1 MFWSIFLFEL
11 RYRLKRPATWIYFL
25 IFFLFAFLSISTGS
39 SPASEKVFHNAPWT
53 VASLNITFSMV
64 MMLVCSAIMGVPLY
78 RDIEHST
85 RQYLFSYPITKGGY
99 FWGRFWG
106 SFFYVA
112 LIGTSL
118 GWGAWAG
125 AIIGPAFDWVPA
137 ERIGH
142 FGLWNYFQSY
152 FTVALGNLFLAST
165 IFFALVALTRN
176 VKVIY
181 TASITLFIAYL
192 LSSFLVRDIENHA
205 LVKLLDPFALNT
217 LDLTTRYWTPVE
229 RNTLHLSLT
238 GSLLY
243 NRLIWVGIGL
253 AIILFTYFR
262 FNFND
267 FLLPEKQK
275 KSKKEVAEPIF
286 SGAHTLPKVAI
297 DFGKGHSW
305 NIFKNLTKIEF
316 LSIIRDN
323 YFRAILLGGVV
334 FLAIDYWIG
343 NTLYSVSDLPTTVL
357 LMDYKNYNYSLFIF
371 IILLFYAGESMHREK
386 TTRFNIINDALPVSN
401 RTFILSKFAGLAGIA
416 AMLATVPIVLGVIV
430 QVLKGYFNFEFD
442 IYFTEMYLLTL
453 PGYIQMILLSF
464 AVHMLMN
471 NKFAGHGV
479 GLLIWIAL
487 FMIRNFG
494 EMNYNLLFYFYVPD
508 YRWSDMNGIGHFVQP
523 QFWFNLNWL
532 FLGGLLFLLAT
543 LFYQRG
549 ITGGFKEKWRVAMTR
564 FGVKQKL
571 WATLLTIGWLGC
583 SAFIYQN
590 VSMINRYTTTSEGR
604 ARQAKFE
611 VALKKY
617 EMIPQ
622 PKVTDLFIESDI
634 FPDERMVKIRAK
646 IRVKNKT
653 NARIDTLHM
662 SGESNLDYSMLYNG
676 AALPYRSPL
685 IYEKPLFTLFG
696 TKKDTLNYRL
706 YALPAP
712 MMPGDTADITIYS
725 TIDYKGFPNSGLG
738 RDIVFNGTFYSGGL
752 PSFGYNPQGELE
764 SDEYRKKYKLPK
776 KNDEFPP
783 HDDPYGISTL
793 LFNDD
798 ADLVNLEMI
807 VSTTP
812 DQIAVAP
819 GYLQKTWEK
828 DGRKYFH
835 YIQDTPIDLFFTVV
849 SADYAVTRDTALMP
863 DGKPVNLEI
872 FYQKEH
878 TRNLDRFMAAYRDGI
893 DYFSKSYGNF
903 QYRQMRLLE
912 FPRYAGFAQ
921 SFPNT
926 VPFAESFGWNADF
939 SDPNSFD
946 YVYFVTA
953 HELAHQWWGHQVV
966 PNYTRGSNL
975 ISEAL
980 AEYTALILTERKYGP
995 DNMKRFLKDELD
1007 RYLQGRANESKKENV
1022 FINCNRAYQWYQ
1034 KGSMVFYGLRDLIGN
1049 ENLNKALH
1057 EFRDSFALKPEPPYA
1072 GSKDLYNFVRKH
1084 TPDSALYFLEDT
1096 WLKIALYE
1104 NKFVSA
1110 TAKDAGNGMYD
1121 VTLKVA
1127 VNKMYADSTGKES
1140 VAPMNDYVNIG
1151 VFGEETTNKEGRR
1164 QTNPLYLKKH
1174 KLKAGQHTITV
1185 RVKGKPNTAG
1195 VDPYNILIDR
1205 IPDDN
1210 TGNVEE

>member
-25 IFFLFAFLSISTGS
+25 IFFLFAFISLSSGS

-53 VASLNITFSMV
+53 IANLNITFSMV
-64 MMLVCSAIMGVPLY
+64 MMLVCSAIMGVPLF
-78 RDIEHST
+78 RDIEHAT

-112 LIGTSL
+112 IIGTSL
-118 GWGAWAG
+118 AWGAWAG
-125 AIIGPAFDWVPA
+125 AIVGPLFDWVPA
-137 ERIGH
+137 ERIGS

-181 TASITLFIAYL
+181 TASISLFIAYL
-192 LSSFLVRDIENHA
+192 LASFLTRDIENHT
-205 LVKLLDPFALNT
+205 LVKMLDPFALNT
-217 LDLTTRYWTPVE
+217 FNLETRYWTPVE
-229 RNTLHLSLT
+229 QNTLHLPLS
-238 GSLLY
+238 GALLI
-243 NRLIWVGIGL
+243 NRLIWLSVGVL
-253 AIILFTYFR
+253 IILFTYLK
-262 FNFND
+262 FNFSD
-267 FLLPEKQK
+267 FLLPEKQSK
-275 KSKKEVAEPIF
+275 NKKEEKIEPLAERKP
-286 SGAHTLPKVAI
+286 LPEVNL
-297 DFGKGHSW
+297 DFDKGHSW
-305 NIFKNLTKIEF
+305 NIFKNLSKIEF

-343 NTLYSVSDLPTTVL
+343 DTRYSVSDLPTTIL

-371 IILLFYAGESMHREK
+371 IILLFYAGEAIHREK

-401 RTFILSKFAGLAGIA
+401 RTFILSKFAGLAGVA
-416 AMLATVPIVLGVIV
+416 FLLACIPIVLGVII
-430 QVLKGYFNFEFD
+430 QVLKGYFRFEFD

-453 PGYIQMILLSF
+453 PGYLQMILLSF
-464 AVHMLMN
+464 TVHMIMN

-479 GLLIWIAL
+479 GLLIWITL
-487 FMIRNFG
+487 FMLRSFA

-508 YRWSDMNGIGHFVQP
+508 YRWSDMNGLGHFAKP

-532 FLGGLLFLLAT
+532 FLGTLLFLLAS

-549 ITGGFKEKWRVAMTR
+549 ITGGLKEKWRVAMER
-564 FGVKQKL
+564 FGPKQKL
-571 WATLLTIGWLGC
+571 WASLLTIGWIGC

-590 VSMINRYTTTSEGR
+590 VSVTNRYTTTKEGR
-604 ARQAKFE
+604 IRS
-611 VALKKY
+611 VAYENTLKKY
-617 EMIPQ
+617 EYLPQ

-634 FPDERMVKIRAK
+634 FPLERMIKVKARVS
-646 IRVKNKT
+646 VKNKT
-653 NARIDTLHM
+653 SVPIDTLHLE
-662 SGESNLDYSMLYNG
+662 GDNNLKYTMKYNG
-676 AALPYRSPL
+676 QALTYRAPL
-685 IYEKPLFTLFG
+685 IYESPKFSFLSK
-696 TKKDTLNYRL
+696 KKDTANYRL
-706 YALPAP
+706 YALPEP
-712 MMPGDTADITIYS
+712 LQPGDTAIIEFWS
-725 TIDYKGFPNSGLG
+725 TIQFKGFPNGGLG
-738 RDIVFNGTFYSGGL
+738 RDIVYNGTFYSSGI
-752 PSFGYNPQGELE
+752 PSMGYNAQRELN
-764 SDEYRKKYKLPK
+764 SDEDRKKYKLPK
-776 KNDEFPP
+776 KNDEYPP
-783 HDDPYGISTL
+783 HDDPYGVSTL

-819 GYLQKTWEK
+819 GYLLKSWEK

-835 YIQDTPIDLFFTVV
+835 YKQDTPIDLFFTVV
-849 SADYAVTRDTALMP
+849 SANYDVMRDTAYMP

-872 FYQKEH
+872 FYHKPH
-878 TRNLDRFMAAYRDGI
+878 TQNLDRFMAAYVDGI
-893 DYFSKSYGNF
+893 DYFSKTYGDF

-926 VPFAESFGWNADF
+926 VPFSESFGWLADF

-946 YVYFVTA
+946 YTYFVTA

-980 AEYTALILTERKYGP
+980 AEYTALILTERKYGK

-1007 RYLQGRANESKKENV
+1007 GYLRGRANESKKENV

-1034 KGSMVFYGLRDLIGN
+1034 KGSMVFYGLRDLIGDAN
-1049 ENLNKALH
+1049 VNGALR
-1057 EFRDSFALKPEPPYA
+1057 EFRDSFALKAEPPYA
-1072 GSKDLYNFVRKH
+1072 GSNDLYRFMAKY
-1084 TPDSALYFLEDT
+1084 TPDSAKYFLEDT

-1104 NKFVSA
+1104 NKFVKAS
-1110 TAKDAGNGMYD
+1110 TKDAGNGMYD
-1121 VTLKVA
+1121 VTLTVA
-1127 VNKMYADSTGKES
+1127 VKKFYADSTGKES
-1140 VAPMNDYVNIG
+1140 AAPMNDYVNIG

-1174 KLKAGQHTITV
+1174 KLQAGEHTLTF
-1185 RVKGKPNTAG
+1185 RVKDKPKTAG

-1210 TGNVEE
+1210 TGNIE